1 MMKQKE
7 RKRTLKGNTLFDL
20 TGDYLKL
27 LEFAMEAGEEEA
39 QALADTMAAIEGE
52 FEDKADNY
60 AKVIN
65 ALYAT
70 ADSLDAEIK
79 RLQSRKTAMNNN
91 ADRIK
96 KNLEK
101 AMVATG
107 KEKFKTT
114 LYSFGIQNNPA
125 AVVIDDESAIP
136 KEYRIPQPDKVDKTA
151 IKEFLKAGNT
161 AQYAHLEQSRSL
173 RIR

>member
-1 MMKQKE
+1 MA
-7 RKRTLKGNTLFDL
+7 KGNTLFDIV
-20 TGDYLKL
+20 GDYRKL

-39 QALADTMAAIEGE
+39 QALADTMEAIEGE

-60 AKVIN
+60 AKVIS
-65 ALYAT
+65 ALHAT
-70 ADSLDAEIK
+70 ADSIDAEIK

-101 AMVATG
+101 AMIATG
-107 KEKFKTT
+107 KDKFKTT

-125 AVVIDDESAIP
+125 SVVIDDDASIP
-136 KEYRIPQPDKVDKTA
+136 KEYLIPQPDKIDKKA
-151 IKEFLKAGNT
+151 IGDFLKAGNEVNF
-161 AQYAHLEQSRSL
+161 AHLEQSQSL

>member
-1 MMKQKE
+1 MA
-7 RKRTLKGNTLFDL
+7 KGNTLFDIV
-20 TGDYLKL
+20 GDYRKL

-39 QALADTMAAIEGE
+39 QALADTMEAIEGE

-60 AKVIN
+60 AKVIS
-65 ALYAT
+65 ALHAT

-101 AMVATG
+101 AMIATG

-125 AVVIDDESAIP
+125 SVVIDDDASIP
-136 KEYRIPQPDKVDKTA
+136 TEYRIPQPDKIDKKA
-151 IKEFLKAGNT
+151 IGDFLKSGNEVNF
-161 AQYAHLEQSRSL
+161 AHLEQSQSL

>member
-1 MMKQKE
+1 MA
-7 RKRTLKGNTLFDL
+7 KGNTLFDIV
-20 TGDYLKL
+20 GDYRKL

-39 QALADTMAAIEGE
+39 QALADTMEAIEGE

-60 AKVIN
+60 AKVIS
-65 ALYAT
+65 ALHAT
-70 ADSLDAEIK
+70 ADSIDAEIK

-101 AMVATG
+101 AMIATG

-114 LYSFGIQNNPA
+114 LYSFGIQNNQA
-125 AVVIDDESAIP
+125 SVVIDDDASIP
-136 KEYRIPQPDKVDKTA
+136 KEYRIPQPDKIDKKA
-151 IKEFLKAGNT
+151 IGDFLKAGNT
-161 AQYAHLEQSRSL
+161 VNFAHLEQSQSL

>member
-1 MMKQKE
+1 MA
-7 RKRTLKGNTLFDL
+7 KGNTLFDIV
-20 TGDYLKL
+20 GDYRKL

-39 QALADTMAAIEGE
+39 QALADTMEAIDGE

-60 AKVIN
+60 AKDIS
-65 ALYAT
+65 ALHET
-70 ADSLDAEIK
+70 ADSIDDEIK

-101 AMVATG
+101 AMIATG

-125 AVVIDDESAIP
+125 SVVIDDDASIP
-136 KEYRIPQPDKVDKTA
+136 KEYRIPQPDKIDKKA
-151 IKEFLKAGNT
+151 IGDFLKAGNKVNF
-161 AQYAHLEQSRSL
+161 AHLEQSQSL